1 MLLTGTYVKFK
12 ILRYLQSVKKST
24 DAILEVDDL
33 VMFEQRVNL
42 VAAPLIF
49 MQVIRLIFPLKEI
62 LGNIW
67 FCSIWYSFHMLVL
80 FHRAIGGL
88 GIAGVRQVICTVAK
102 LI

>member
-12 ILRYLQSVKKST
+12 IIRYLQSVKKST

-33 VMFEQRVNL
+33 ALFEQRVNFF
-42 VAAPLIF
+42 AAPLIL
-49 MQVIRLIFPLKEI
+49 MQVIRLIFPLKQI

-67 FCSIWYSFHMLVL
+67 FCSFWFSFNMFVL

-88 GIAGVRQVICTVAK
+88 GIAGVRQVICTVAT
-102 LI
+102 II